1 MEISISIL
9 FSNAAASRAGG
20 LVGLEKFHFNSRVVE
35 QIGRMCFKTN

>member
-1 MEISISIL
+1 MKSSISAF

-20 LVGLEKFHFNSRVVE
+20 QAGLEIFHFYSRVVE